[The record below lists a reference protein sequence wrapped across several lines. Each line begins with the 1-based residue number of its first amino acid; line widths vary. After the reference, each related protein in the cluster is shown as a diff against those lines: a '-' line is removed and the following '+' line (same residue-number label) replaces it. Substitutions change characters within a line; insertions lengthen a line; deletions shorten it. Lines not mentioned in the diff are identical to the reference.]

1 MALFS
6 RNKQDRYSGQRDRDR
21 GYADTRTQDMTE
33 DPRRPSPKAIIYKS
47 ELDFISR
54 CIQDFPNIETG
65 GELFGFWTQLGTP
78 VVLYA
83 VGPGP
88 YARHHPTSFVQDPD
102 YVDNIE
108 VEMCLR
114 TGLQHVGQW
123 HSHHQ
128 LGLAHP
134 SGGDVASMQRGV
146 GAPGFPRMLLCI
158 GNCDRGAAHTTV
170 NAFNFHENYPSQYVH
185 AFWDVVEIESPF
197 RAQIDRMYGDR
208 LYSPRARAASH
219 GEMKFLPKEQPAA
232 APNHRQHWLTECVEN
247 VEMMKQFLNI
257 CRDSMT
263 GCEPAAEITDA
274 GEPLISLYDGNI
286 KIMLPYGFPE
296 KAPKYV
302 NLKGAECYDNH
313 KANIEGN
320 RIWKT
325 SPGPLDVKFEIWLK
339 FSAPFT
345 TERPVPEPQSEP
357 RTYTVI
363 PGPYITPQEPSAEN
377 TSVETIPFGTPA
389 PDGELPGRNPWESDM
404 TQDNIQQQ

>member
-1 MALFS
+1 
-6 RNKQDRYSGQRDRDR
+6 
-21 GYADTRTQDMTE
+21 MTE

-197 RAQIDRMYGDR
+197 RAQIDRHVRRPSILSKGTRRIAWRDEIPSQGAAGGSSKPSAALADGMCGERGDDE
-208 LYSPRARAASH
+208 A
-219 GEMKFLPKEQPAA
+219 
-232 APNHRQHWLTECVEN
+232 
-247 VEMMKQFLNI
+247 
-257 CRDSMT
+257 
-263 GCEPAAEITDA
+263 
-274 GEPLISLYDGNI
+274 
-286 KIMLPYGFPE
+286 
-296 KAPKYV
+296 
-302 NLKGAECYDNH
+302 
-313 KANIEGN
+313 
-320 RIWKT
+320 
-325 SPGPLDVKFEIWLK
+325 
-339 FSAPFT
+339 
-345 TERPVPEPQSEP
+345 VPEH
-357 RTYTVI
+357 
-363 PGPYITPQEPSAEN
+363 
-377 TSVETIPFGTPA
+377 
-389 PDGELPGRNPWESDM
+389 LP
-404 TQDNIQQQ
+404 